1 MEFDPPQVSPPPSPY
16 LSDGWR
22 TVAFIT
28 WVLAGASV
36 LAIAI
41 TSRTIGRPLWW
52 LGPESSPASPVF
64 ILIPLAIVV
73 LPLVAASKKP
83 EVLVPVGMGSSIAL
97 LITAVIDISGTP
109 AVALAIGIVGIAALS
124 VSIALLVIARQ
135 YR

>member
-1 MEFDPPQVSPPPSPY
+1 MEFDPPQLSPASTPQ

-52 LGPESSPASPVF
+52 LGPESSPATPLFLLVPVV
-64 ILIPLAIVV
+64 IVV

-83 EVLVPVGMGSSIAL
+83 RVLAPISVGSSIAL
-97 LITAVIDISGTP
+97 IITAVVDIAGTP
-109 AVALAIGIVGIAALS
+109 AIALAIGIVGLAALS

>member
-1 MEFDPPQVSPPPSPY
+1 
-16 LSDGWR
+16 
-22 TVAFIT
+22 
-28 WVLAGASV
+28 
-36 LAIAI
+36 
-41 TSRTIGRPLWW
+41 
-52 LGPESSPASPVF
+52 
-64 ILIPLAIVV
+64 LIPLAIVV

>member
-1 MEFDPPQVSPPPSPY
+1 MEFEPPQISPVASST

-22 TVAFIT
+22 TVGFIT

-52 LGPESSPASPVF
+52 LGPESNPASPVF
-64 ILIPLAIVV
+64 LLVPVAIIVV
-73 LPLVAASKKP
+73 PLIAASKRP
-83 EVLVPVGMGSSIAL
+83 QHLVVAGLGSSVAL
-97 LITAVIDISGTP
+97 LITALIDVSASP
-109 AVALAIGIVGIAALS
+109 AVALAIGVVGIAALS
-124 VSIALLVIARQ
+124 VSISLLVIARQ

>member
-1 MEFDPPQVSPPPSPY
+1 MEFDPPQLSPASSPK

-52 LGPESSPASPVF
+52 LGPESSPASPLF
-64 ILIPLAIVV
+64 ILVPVVIVV

-83 EVLVPVGMGSSIAL
+83 RVLAPISVGCSIAL
-97 LITAVIDISGTP
+97 IITAVVDIAGTP
-109 AVALAIGIVGIAALS
+109 AIALAIGIVGLAALS

>member
-1 MEFDPPQVSPPPSPY
+1 MEFDPPQLSPVSSPQ

-52 LGPESSPASPVF
+52 LGPESSPASPLF
-64 ILIPLAIVV
+64 ILVPVVIVV

-83 EVLVPVGMGSSIAL
+83 RVLAPISVGSSIAL
-97 LITAVIDISGTP
+97 IITAVVDIAGTP
-109 AVALAIGIVGIAALS
+109 AIALAIGIVGLAALS